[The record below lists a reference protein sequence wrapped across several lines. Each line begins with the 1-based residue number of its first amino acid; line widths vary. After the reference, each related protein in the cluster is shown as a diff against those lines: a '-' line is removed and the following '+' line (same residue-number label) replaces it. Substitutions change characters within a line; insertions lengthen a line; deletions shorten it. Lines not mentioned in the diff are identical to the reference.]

1 MGRNKD
7 TGSVQVENREKPSK
21 VFQNALK
28 IVLNNQFRRIF

>member
-28 IVLNNQFRRIF
+28 NCSK